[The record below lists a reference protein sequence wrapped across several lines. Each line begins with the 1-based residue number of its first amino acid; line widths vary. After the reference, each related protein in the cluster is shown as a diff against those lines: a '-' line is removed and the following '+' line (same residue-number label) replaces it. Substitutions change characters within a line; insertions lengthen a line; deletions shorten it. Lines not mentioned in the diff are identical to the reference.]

1 MDLQITGQNIEILPT
16 VKDYIEKKFGKLDRH
31 FQNINSTKVEL
42 SEQKTKLQDQRYR
55 VQVTLDANG
64 TLEERSEQKTKVQDQ
79 RYRVQVTLD
88 ANGTLLRAEESAENL
103 LVAVDKVVPVI
114 DRQIERYKGKLYK
127 KGKTGPSIR
136 TSNSEEASTK
146 ESSSPGLVRTKRF
159 TMKPMSVDDAIEQME
174 LLGHDFFLFHNSA
187 TKEFNLLYRR
197 KDGNYSIIEP
207 ELE

>member
-1 MDLQITGQNIEILPT
+1 VGIDTGKRDLEKIQECEMDLQITGQSIEILPT
-16 VKDYIEKKFGKLDRH
+16 VKDYVEKKFGKLDRH
-31 FQNINSTKVEL
+31 FQNINGTKVEL
-42 SEQKTKLQDQRYR
+42 SEQKTK
-55 VQVTLDANG
+55 
-64 TLEERSEQKTKVQDQ
+64 SQDQ

-88 ANGTLLRAEESAENL
+88 ANGTLLRAEERAGNL
-103 LVAVDKVVPVI
+103 LVAIDKVVPLI

-136 TSNSEEASTK
+136 TSDNE
-146 ESSSPGLVRTKRF
+146 ESSANKPSSPQLVRTKRF